1 MRRILLILMMMNVM
15 SPFTYLKA
23 NNPDYVGDVNAEAQP
38 ICFDSEG
45 IYTYP
50 LNPNGYGYDEADV
63 LNPNIDFD
71 LGDGNDFDLIAP
83 SFFYLEPTTNIGF
96 SVKVTKT
103 ITSGEG
109 TNIDYICFRV
119 PKSADPLALTYA
131 TTGADNAIS
140 YDYEYNN
147 EDYFTIDFPA
157 DPNEEY
163 NYVLVT
169 FNMCEN
175 HGNASPTGNIV
186 FELVEPEIPTELP
199 TQTITINGSTSMV
212 YGCHDEEYT
221 IELTDATV
229 NANPSGTKYHYVVRL
244 NNATSGTIIA
254 EEESYEHS
262 FSFTPGMQDGIFVNN
277 LYAYVTATYD
287 PGYLCESVV
296 LTKKSGNKQV
306 RIYKKPTADFTYT
319 ASCKTVTF
327 TSTSTN
333 INPGA
338 SAPYPYYTWII
349 KDKDGNVLH
358 TVSGSVANNPEIT
371 TLEYTFEEDGEY
383 DVTLQ
388 AAHSS
393 SKTSNKNQCYD
404 EITKTITVTGPD
416 ASFTVNP
423 NPAGRNKTVTFTIN
437 NYNGSYT
444 YSWDFGNGNIASGGP
459 SVTTTYA
466 NTGTYNAKLTVKDG
480 DCEESST
487 QNVVISDC
495 DHSAEFTIEPNPTC
509 YGEYFTCTVD
519 NPVPGAIYKWYY
531 QSSLQLEGV
540 NEDEFSAAE
549 FGNIGLANITLE
561 MTVITGDE
569 SCTVTHTEQ
578 VDVKAKRYIGSISAY
593 DPNTGNTL
601 NDGAEICR
609 QTHCQDKLQFNY
621 TPSAGTTIE
630 STDEFLWDFGDGT
643 TSTERN
649 PEHLFDT
656 DGTKE
661 VTLTVTT
668 KDGCTSDPAI
678 FSIDVTPVPSAEFI
692 MVTPAC
698 EGEYASFEI
707 INPVDGA
714 YYEWWIEDATDECE
728 NIQPQTSAEGTNK
741 TTFEASGSGTIYVIA
756 RARSSQYADCFDGH
770 KMQVTFDNHIP
781 TVTIEASESVCFG
794 SGTVTFTALS
804 DVEDVTY
811 EWTVNGEPYTYEN
824 DNMIEFSEVGLYEV
838 SVVAKSGDGCESDPS
853 GIVSAEVYE
862 KPFVFLDKLADS
874 LCYGGGYLTFVA
886 RSEGAYEYIW
896 TVNGEA
902 YHETD
907 SEIEFSEVGEYN
919 VSVSA
924 VSENGCVS
932 DPLENT
938 ATIFDYFQIRVCNDT
953 TIGNNSTAN
962 LYAINGNSVDTSKYS
977 FRWEPAELVVNPDAL
992 VTETVMLTE
1001 TTTFIL
1007 RATNKICGECSSFD
1021 DVLVE
1026 VMSATPVEFVD
1037 LGLSVKWASQNV
1049 EASSVENSGE
1059 YFLCAQ
1065 LPDLSFSNV
1074 GRLPTKEEMHE
1085 LKDLCEW
1092 KWTTQNGVNGYLV
1105 TSKTNGNSIFIPAA
1119 GYYYHRDVFRD
1130 NEVGNYWISTS
1141 SDSINYYLFIS
1152 NRAHS
1157 VDWNKIDYGRNIRLV
1172 TE

>member
-38 ICFDSEG
+38 ICFDDTYT
-45 IYTYP
+45 YTYP

-83 SFFYLEPTTNIGF
+83 SWFYIEPTTPLGF
-96 SVKVTKT
+96 SIKVTKT

-175 HGNASPTGNIV
+175 HGDASPTGNIV
-186 FELVEPEIPTELP
+186 FELVEPEPVTELSRDFYITP
-199 TQTITINGSTSMV
+199 PGDGKDATGCPGDTFTLTSDHENNPSDTEYTWEIREGGFSGNTIINGEGKEFTFTIP
-212 YGCHDEEYT
+212 DTPDTEY
-221 IELTDATV
+221 
-229 NANPSGTKYHYVVRL
+229 SVV
-244 NNATSGTIIA
+244 I
-254 EEESYEHS
+254 
-262 FSFTPGMQDGIFVNN
+262 
-277 LYAYVTATYD
+277 TATYD
-287 PGYLCESVV
+287 PGYLCDIISNKSTSRTDGTISIGSV
-296 LTKKSGNKQV
+296 
-306 RIYKKPTADFTYT
+306 PTADFTYT
-319 ASCKTVTF
+319 VSCKTVKF
-327 TSTSTN
+327 TPTSNVTSYEWDF
-333 INPGA
+333 G
-338 SAPYPYYTWII
+338 
-349 KDKDGNVLH
+349 DGSEIVTSNNEETVTH
-358 TVSGSVANNPEIT
+358 TYATAGTYN
-371 TLEYTFEEDGEY
+371 
-383 DVTLQ
+383 VTLT
-388 AAHSS
+388 ATNGTCS
-393 SKTSNKNQCYD
+393 D

-423 NPAGRNKTVTFTIN
+423 NPAKKNDLVTFTIN
-437 NYNGSYT
+437 NYNGNYL

-466 NTGTYNAKLTVKDG
+466 NLGTYNVTLTVKDG

-487 QNVVISDC
+487 EQVIISDC

-509 YGEYFTCTVD
+509 HGEYFTCTVD

-531 QSSLQLEGV
+531 HSLLQLEGV
-540 NEDEFSAAE
+540 DEDEFSAAE
-549 FGNIGLANITLE
+549 FGNIGLTNITLE
-561 MTVITGDE
+561 MTVITGGE
-569 SCTVTHTEQ
+569 SCTVTHTDA
-578 VDVKAKRYIGSISAY
+578 VNVIAKRYIESISAY

-621 TPSAGTTIE
+621 TPKAGTTIE

-656 DGTKE
+656 DGTKV

-668 KDGCTSDPAI
+668 KDGCTSDPVS
-678 FSIDVTPVPSAEFI
+678 FSIDVTPVPSAEFR

-698 EGEYASFEI
+698 EGQDASFEI

-714 YYEWWIEDATDECE
+714 YYEWWSENATDECA
-728 NIQPQTSAEGTNK
+728 NVQLPTSAEGTNK

-794 SGTVTFTALS
+794 SGTITFTALS

-932 DPLENT
+932 DPSENT

-1130 NEVGNYWISTS
+1130 NEVGNYWTSTS

-1157 VDWNKIDYGRNIRLV
+1157 VDWNMIDYGRNIRLV

>member
-71 LGDGNDFDLIAP
+71 LKDGNDYNLIAP
-83 SFFYLEPTTNIGF
+83 TWFYIEPTTPLGF
-96 SVKVTKT
+96 SIKVTKT

-109 TNIDYICFRV
+109 TKIDYICFRV

-147 EDYFTIDFPA
+147 EGYFTIDFPA

-169 FNMCEN
+169 FNMWEN
-175 HGNASPTGNIV
+175 YGDASPTGNYE
-186 FELVEPEIPTELP
+186 FELVEPEIPTSIVARNFNISSS
-199 TQTITINGSTSMV
+199 TICQGESFT
-212 YGCHDEEYT
+212 
-221 IELTDATV
+221 LTG
-229 NANPSGTKYHYVVRL
+229 NQANPEGTNYYWEIRTGSY
-244 NNATSGTIIA
+244 NGTIIGKI
-254 EEESYEHS
+254 EGSPKTYTPDP
-262 FSFTPGMQDGIFVNN
+262 SFTGILYIRVMASYSPGYICDSIHTSATNSMNGAKTIK
-277 LYAYVTATYD
+277 VTA
-287 PGYLCESVV
+287 
-296 LTKKSGNKQV
+296 
-306 RIYKKPTADFTYT
+306 KPTADFSHGETLCPGKEIEFTNNSTNATSYTWNFGDGGTSDDENPKHTFGTAGTYNVTLT
-319 ASCKTVTF
+319 ATNGTCSDVITKTVTIKGIDVDF
-327 TSTSTN
+327 SYDP
-333 INPGA
+333 NPGKPGEVVEFTITNYN
-338 SAPYPYYTWII
+338 SDYTYTWECPSAFTGSQEINSDTWTHTFDAI
-349 KDKDGNVLH
+349 GNYNVTLTATHNGCDGN
-358 TVSGSVANNPEIT
+358 A
-371 TLEYTFEEDGEY
+371 
-383 DVTLQ
+383 
-388 AAHSS
+388 
-393 SKTSNKNQCYD
+393 
-404 EITKTITVTGPD
+404 TKT
-416 ASFTVNP
+416 
-423 NPAGRNKTVTFTIN
+423 
-437 NYNGSYT
+437 
-444 YSWDFGNGNIASGGP
+444 
-459 SVTTTYA
+459 
-466 NTGTYNAKLTVKDG
+466 
-480 DCEESST
+480 
-487 QNVVISDC
+487 VVISNC

-509 YGEYFTCTVD
+509 YGENFTCTVD
-519 NPVPGAIYKWYY
+519 NPVPGAIYEWSLSDETFPDEKAPTWV
-531 QSSLQLEGV
+531 QSIHTPGTHT
-540 NEDEFSAAE
+540 
-549 FGNIGLANITLE
+549 ITLQ
-561 MTVITGDE
+561 MTVLTDDG
-569 SCTVTHTEQ
+569 SCTVRHSE
-578 VDVKAKRYIGSISAY
+578 DVTILPKKSIESISAINP
-593 DPNTGNTL
+593 DNGKTVASSSSSGT
-601 NDGAEICR
+601 ICQWNPCR
-609 QTHCQDKLQFNY
+609 SKLQFNY
-621 TPSAGTTIE
+621 TTSAGTTIE
-630 STDEFLWDFGDGT
+630 PTDDFLWDFGDGT

-649 PEHLFDT
+649 PEHGFET
-656 DGTKE
+656 TGTKV

-668 KDGCTSDPAI
+668 ANGCTSEPKKLTI
-678 FSIDVTPVPSAEFI
+678 NVTPVADAEFI
-692 MVTPAC
+692 MTKPAC
-698 EGEYASFEI
+698 EGESAVFEI
-707 INPVDGA
+707 LNPVSGA
-714 YYEWWIEDATDECE
+714 YYEWWSGDVTNECE
-728 NIQPQTSAEGTNK
+728 NVQQIANAEGTDK
-741 TTFEASGSGTIYVIA
+741 TTFEASGSGTISVIA
-756 RARSSQYADCFDGH
+756 RARSSQYADCFDTH
-770 KMQVTFDNHIP
+770 SMEVTFDSPI
-781 TVTIEASESVCFG
+781 VTIVASESVCFG

-924 VSENGCVS
+924 VSENGCES
-932 DPLENT
+932 DPSENT

-977 FRWEPAELVVNPDAL
+977 FCWEPAELVVNPDAL

-1065 LPDLSFSNV
+1065 LPDLSFPNV

-1130 NEVGNYWISTS
+1130 NEVGNYWTSTS

>member
-1 MRRILLILMMMNVM
+1 M
-15 SPFTYLKA
+15 
-23 NNPDYVGDVNAEAQP
+23 
-38 ICFDSEG
+38 
-45 IYTYP
+45 
-50 LNPNGYGYDEADV
+50 V
-63 LNPNIDFD
+63 LSWF
-71 LGDGNDFDLIAP
+71 
-83 SFFYLEPTTNIGF
+83 
-96 SVKVTKT
+96 
-103 ITSGEG
+103 
-109 TNIDYICFRV
+109 
-119 PKSADPLALTYA
+119 
-131 TTGADNAIS
+131 
-140 YDYEYNN
+140 
-147 EDYFTIDFPA
+147 
-157 DPNEEY
+157 
-163 NYVLVT
+163 
-169 FNMCEN
+169 
-175 HGNASPTGNIV
+175 
-186 FELVEPEIPTELP
+186 
-199 TQTITINGSTSMV
+199 
-212 YGCHDEEYT
+212 
-221 IELTDATV
+221 
-229 NANPSGTKYHYVVRL
+229 
-244 NNATSGTIIA
+244 
-254 EEESYEHS
+254 
-262 FSFTPGMQDGIFVNN
+262 
-277 LYAYVTATYD
+277 
-287 PGYLCESVV
+287 
-296 LTKKSGNKQV
+296 
-306 RIYKKPTADFTYT
+306 
-319 ASCKTVTF
+319 
-327 TSTSTN
+327 
-333 INPGA
+333 
-338 SAPYPYYTWII
+338 
-349 KDKDGNVLH
+349 
-358 TVSGSVANNPEIT
+358 
-371 TLEYTFEEDGEY
+371 
-383 DVTLQ
+383 
-388 AAHSS
+388 
-393 SKTSNKNQCYD
+393 
-404 EITKTITVTGPD
+404 ITVRRCED
-416 ASFTVNP
+416 E
-423 NPAGRNKTVTFTIN
+423 
-437 NYNGSYT
+437 Y
-444 YSWDFGNGNIASGGP
+444 
-459 SVTTTYA
+459 SVT
-466 NTGTYNAKLTVKDG
+466 
-480 DCEESST
+480 
-487 QNVVISDC
+487 
-495 DHSAEFTIEPNPTC
+495 
-509 YGEYFTCTVD
+509 
-519 NPVPGAIYKWYY
+519 
-531 QSSLQLEGV
+531 
-540 NEDEFSAAE
+540 E
-549 FGNIGLANITLE
+549 FGYIGLANITLE
-561 MTVITGDE
+561 MTVITGGE
-569 SCTVTHTEQ
+569 SCTVTHTDA
-578 VDVKAKRYIGSISAY
+578 VDVKAKRYIESISAY

-630 STDEFLWDFGDGT
+630 STDEFLWVFGDGT

-668 KDGCTSDPAI
+668 KDGCTSDPVS
-678 FSIDVTPVPSAEFI
+678 FTIDVTPVPSAEFI

-698 EGEYASFEI
+698 EGQDASFEI

-714 YYEWWIEDATDECE
+714 YYEWWIENATDECE
-728 NIQPQTSAEGTNK
+728 NVQPETSAEGTNK
-741 TTFEASGSGTIYVIA
+741 TTFEASGSGIIYVIA

-770 KMQVTFDNHIP
+770 KMQVIFDNHIP
-781 TVTIEASESVCFG
+781 IVTIVASESVCFG

-1130 NEVGNYWISTS
+1130 NEVGNYWTSTS

>member
-71 LGDGNDFDLIAP
+71 LGDGNNYDLIAP
-83 SFFYLEPTTNIGF
+83 TWFYIEPTTPLGF
-96 SVKVTKT
+96 SIKVTRT
-103 ITSGEG
+103 TTSGEG

-119 PKSADPLALTYA
+119 PKSADPLALTHA
-131 TTGADNAIS
+131 TTGVSNVLS
-140 YDYEYNN
+140 YDYVYNN
-147 EDYFTIDFPA
+147 DGYLTIDFPA

-175 HGNASPTGNIV
+175 YGDASPTGNIV

-212 YGCHDEEYT
+212 YGCPDEEYT

-244 NNATSGTIIA
+244 NNSTTGTIIA
-254 EEESYEHS
+254 EEETYDHS
-262 FSFTPGMQDGIFVNN
+262 FSFIPGILQDGNFVNN

-287 PGYLCESVV
+287 PGYLCESEV
-296 LTKKSGNKQV
+296 LTTKSVNKQV

-358 TVSGSVANNPEIT
+358 TVSGSVANNSEIT

-393 SKTSNKNQCYD
+393 SKTSNRYQCYD
-404 EITKTITVTGPD
+404 EITKTITVTIPD

-423 NPAGRNKTVTFTIN
+423 NPAGRSETVTFTIN

-444 YSWDFGNGNIASGGP
+444 YSWDFGNGTIASGGP

-466 NTGTYNAKLTVKDG
+466 NTGTYNATLTVKDG

-487 QNVVISDC
+487 QEVIISDC
-495 DHSAEFTIEPNPTC
+495 EHSAEFTINPNPC
-509 YGEYFTCTVD
+509 CQGEYFTCTVD

-540 NEDEFSAAE
+540 NEDEFSVTE
-549 FGNIGLANITLE
+549 FGNIGFANITLE
-561 MTVITGDE
+561 MTVITGGE

-601 NDGAEICR
+601 NDVAEICR

-668 KDGCTSDPAI
+668 KDGCTSDPVS
-678 FSIDVTPVPSAEFI
+678 FSIDVTPVPSAEFR

-698 EGEYASFEI
+698 EGQDASFEI

-714 YYEWWIEDATDECE
+714 YYEWWSEDATDECE
-728 NIQPQTSAEGTNK
+728 NVQPETSAEGTNK

-770 KMQVTFDNHIP
+770 SMQVTFDNHIP

-811 EWTVNGEPYTYEN
+811 EWTVNGE
-824 DNMIEFSEVGLYEV
+824 
-838 SVVAKSGDGCESDPS
+838 
-853 GIVSAEVYE
+853 
-862 KPFVFLDKLADS
+862 
-874 LCYGGGYLTFVA
+874 
-886 RSEGAYEYIW
+886 
-896 TVNGEA
+896 A

-924 VSENGCVS
+924 VSENGCES
-932 DPLENT
+932 DPSENT

-1130 NEVGNYWISTS
+1130 NEVGNYWTSTS

-1152 NRAHS
+1152 NRNHS